1 MADIDQVKDMNHEGD
16 NMSSHDGARKVLSVH
31 KRKTD
36 KKEKGELPC
45 EGYNA

>member
-1 MADIDQVKDMNHEGD
+1 MADIDQVKDKNHEGD
-16 NMSSHDGARKVLSVH
+16 NMPSHVAPKVLMVH

-45 EGYNA
+45 EGNNA